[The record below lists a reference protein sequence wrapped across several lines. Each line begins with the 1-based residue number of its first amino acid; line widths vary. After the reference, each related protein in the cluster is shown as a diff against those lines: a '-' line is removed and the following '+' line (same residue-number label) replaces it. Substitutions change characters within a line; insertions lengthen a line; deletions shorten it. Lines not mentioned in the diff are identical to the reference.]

1 MMSVHYLYM
10 VSSLKYILK
19 LTLIHLSL
27 CNDLSLLPRPVFY
40 DSCLDFYVCWLFVF
54 KKNFLTAFAIDY
66 RSLLIQQHVDELLN
80 VFI

>member
-1 MMSVHYLYM
+1 M
-10 VSSLKYILK
+10 IF
-19 LTLIHLSL
+19 
-27 CNDLSLLPRPVFY
+27 SLLPRPVFY

-54 KKNFLTAFAIDY
+54 KKIFLTAFAIDY